1 MPVNIFPLVVFDF
14 GASRISI
21 IFIKYSIKLVLK
33 FRQIFVSYLGD
44 LELTVDKILQTLK
57 WRRINHVDELLTF
70 KESELG
76 KIMAPIF
83 LGLNYPL
90 CSPVWYLPLGRIDFK
105 GKIHDLSETKV
116 DFR

>member
-1 MPVNIFPLVVFDF
+1 M
-14 GASRISI
+14 
-21 IFIKYSIKLVLK
+21 
-33 FRQIFVSYLGD
+33 
-44 LELTVDKILQTLK
+44 DKILQTLK

-105 GKIHDLSETKV
+105 GKIHDLKLKLISDKKQAKYYYPP
-116 DFR
+116 F

>member
-1 MPVNIFPLVVFDF
+1 M
-14 GASRISI
+14 
-21 IFIKYSIKLVLK
+21 VLK
-33 FRQIFVSYLGD
+33 FRQIFVTYLGD

-105 GKIHDLSETKV
+105 GKIHDLKLKLISDKKQAKYYYPP
-116 DFR
+116 F